1 MNRIT
6 DHCRS
11 TTVFLVVIL
20 FPCILHS
27 LDQPAR
33 YHRKVDKSTILFLFQ
48 HQAFKSLNSKLEEYQ
63 SAYDRDYEEENS
75 VYDAYDIFSKVDTA
89 FDSRLQRWIK
99 ENPESYAPYVA
110 RAEYYCASAQKARGR
125 KWVMNNDQQEF
136 KDMEHYYSLALLDI
150 DEALKKNGQL
160 DICYAM
166 VIEVGAMT
174 GNDEVK
180 SKALARA
187 LTHHPYAYR
196 VRLKYLQ
203 ALTPRLGGSYEK
215 MTTFI
220 DSSERYAEFNPKIKE
235 LSASI
240 PADKGNYFYYLGKYG
255 EALKMFTEALTYSK
269 FHSYYADRG
278 DAYVQM
284 HDYVHALSDYD
295 RALELS
301 PNDPEYVTRKAN
313 AIAGQT
319 NFNNSKRSMQN
330 TQRYYPAD
338 DGNQGQSLVDERTQA
353 NKHLDKGMKFGRAG
367 QVREAIAEYNEAIR
381 LVPYEYSP
389 YFNRGVCFSLL
400 HDDDEAL
407 QDFLRVIELKPDHK
421 NTYLRM
427 TTIYANRRMYD
438 EALTS
443 INKMILLDPENGE
456 ALFTRAKIYERKGSN
471 IQALQDAR
479 QACDLGCQE
488 ACRYYNQVK

>member
-1 MNRIT
+1 M
-6 DHCRS
+6 
-11 TTVFLVVIL
+11 
-20 FPCILHS
+20 
-27 LDQPAR
+27 R
-33 YHRKVDKSTILFLFQ
+33 YHRTVDKSTILYLFQ

-63 SAYDRDYEEENS
+63 SAYDKDYEEENT
-75 VYDAYDIFSKVDTA
+75 VYDAFDIFSKVDTA
-89 FDSRLQRWIK
+89 FESRLQRWIQ
-99 ENPESYAPYVA
+99 EYPDSYVPYVA
-110 RAEYYCASAQKARGR
+110 RAKYYCARAQKARGR
-125 KWVMNNDQQEF
+125 KWVTNKDQKEF
-136 KDMEHYYSLALLDI
+136 KDMEHDYSLALLDI

-160 DICYAM
+160 DLCYAM
-166 VIEVGAMT
+166 VIEIGAMT

-180 SKALARA
+180 SKALSRA

-196 VRLKYLQ
+196 VRLKYVQ

-215 MTTFI
+215 MKTYI
-220 DSSERYAEFNPKIKE
+220 DSSESFAEFNPKMKE

-269 FHSYYADRG
+269 YHSYYADRG

-301 PNDPEYVTRKAN
+301 PDDPEYVSRKAN
-313 AIAGQT
+313 AIASQT
-319 NFNNSKRSMQN
+319 NFNNSIRAIQN
-330 TQRYYPAD
+330 TQRYYPRE
-338 DGNQGQSLVDERTQA
+338 DGNRGQSLIDEKTQA
-353 NKHLDKGMKFGRAG
+353 NNHLEKGMKFARAG
-367 QVREAIAEYNEAIR
+367 QLKEAIAEYNEAVRI
-381 LVPYEYSP
+381 VPYDYSP
-389 YFNRGVCFSLL
+389 YFNRGVCYSQL

-427 TTIYANRRMYD
+427 TTIYTNRRMYD
-438 EALTS
+438 DALTS

-456 ALFTRAKIYERKGSN
+456 ALFIRAKIYGKKGSN
-471 IQALQDAR
+471 IQSLQDAR